1 MLSMPRIVCPDS
13 ARNST
18 AQKLVPPLNRLHTDP
33 LSETKNWQNPLI
45 SSFRRQG
52 NHGAVFTSFT
62 AEVRRAR
69 NFAFLERH
77 CLHAEDRTASAP
89 HRDVVGT
96 AQYLDRDDAGLGKS
110 ARYRSRRRAVLRIL
124 SEGNRHQASGRRG
137 SDCARRNRLAQGC

>member
-1 MLSMPRIVCPDS
+1 MLLTRLAVGLEPLNAPDAAHRMPQS

-62 AEVRRAR
+62 AEIRRAR
-69 NFAFLERH
+69 NLAFLERH

-96 AQYLDRDDAGLGKS
+96 AQHLDRYDAVMGES
-110 ARYRSRRRAVLRIL
+110 P
-124 SEGNRHQASGRRG
+124 RHRCRG
-137 SDCARRNRLAQGC
+137 